1 LTLWNWTDNMK
12 AVYPGSFDPATYGHL
27 DIINRA
33 ARFADELIVAVLN
46 NSAKQS
52 LFNVEERMAHLEL
65 LTADLGNVKVECF
78 SGLLVDFVD
87 KVGANMVIRGLR
99 AVSDFDYEFQMAL
112 TNRSLNSNV
121 ETLFMTASTQ
131 YQYLSSGLVK
141 EVAKLGGNTK
151 DMVPAIILEELS
163 KRFV

>member
-1 LTLWNWTDNMK
+1 MK

>member
-1 LTLWNWTDNMK
+1 MK

-27 DIINRA
+27 DIIQRA

-46 NSAKQS
+46 NSAKNS
-52 LFNVEERMAHLEL
+52 FFTVDERIEQLKL
-65 LTADLGNVKVECF
+65 LTEGFANVKVESF
-78 SGLLVDFVD
+78 SGLLVDFVA
-87 KVGANMVIRGLR
+87 KNGANMVIRGLR

-141 EVAKLGGNTK
+141 EVVKLGGNPK
-151 DMVPAIILEELS
+151 EMLPPIILEEL
-163 KRFV
+163 KKKII

>member
-1 LTLWNWTDNMK
+1 MK
-12 AVYPGSFDPATYGHL
+12 VVYPGSFDPATYGHI

-33 ARFADELIVAVLN
+33 ARIADELIVAVLN

-52 LFNVEERMAHLEL
+52 FFTIDERIAHLQQL
-65 LTADLGNVKVECF
+65 ISLPNVKVESF
-78 SGLLVDFVD
+78 SGLLVDFVS

-141 EVAKLGGNTK
+141 EVAKLGGNPK
-151 DMVPAIILEELS
+151 DMVPAIILEELNN
-163 KRFV
+163 KLCN

>member
-1 LTLWNWTDNMK
+1 MK
-12 AVYPGSFDPATYGHL
+12 VVYPGSFDPATYGHL
-27 DIINRA
+27 DIIQRA

-46 NSAKQS
+46 NSAKHS
-52 LFNVEERMAHLEL
+52 FFSVSERISHLKL
-65 LTADLGNVKVECF
+65 LTTGLENVKIESF

-87 KVGANMVIRGLR
+87 KIGANMVIRGLR

-131 YQYLSSGLVK
+131 YQYISSGLVK
-141 EVAKLGGNTK
+141 EVVKLGGNPNE
-151 DMVPAIILEELS
+151 MLPAVILEEL
-163 KRFV
+163 KKKIIN

>member
-1 LTLWNWTDNMK
+1 MK

-52 LFNVEERMAHLEL
+52 FFSVEERLAQLEL
-65 LTADLGNVKVECF
+65 LTSDLPNVKVASF

-87 KVGANMVIRGLR
+87 GIGANMVIRGLR
-99 AVSDFDYEFQMAL
+99 AMSDFDYEFQMAL
-112 TNRSLNSNV
+112 INRSLNSNV
-121 ETLFMTASTQ
+121 ETVFMAASTQ
-131 YQYLSSGLVK
+131 HQYLSSGLVK
-141 EVAKLGGNTK
+141 EVARLGGNIK
-151 DMVPAIILEELS
+151 DMVPAIILKELN
-163 KRFV
+163 KKI